1 MHRLPLLLSFCCVA
15 LAAAAAAPDY
25 LRTAIE
31 GLHSDAPRG
40 WAYTLTTTRE
50 NESTVERYDP
60 SRPKGGEWT
69 LLRTNGRAPTAE
81 EIERYLRYKA
91 SNAPVTKRGTF
102 ERGDLDIESAQLL
115 REDAEQAEFR
125 LNFRHDVKEPVLS
138 HVVLDMRVRK
148 EPAAAESCVLRLAE
162 PFSPALGMRMQEL
175 TVTITFSPPSAETP
189 ALPRE
194 VVSHFRG
201 RLFLL
206 LPLAEDLRVEYSDF
220 ARVTPAR

>member
-1 MHRLPLLLSFCCVA
+1 LCLFI
-15 LAAAAAAPDY
+15 AACAGAAAPDY
-25 LRTAIE
+25 LRAAID
-31 GLHSDAPRG
+31 GLNSDAPRG

-50 NESTVERYDP
+50 NESTVERFDP
-60 SRPKGGEWT
+60 SRPKGGEWS
-69 LLRTNGRAPTAE
+69 LLRTQGRAPSAE

-102 ERGDLDIESAQLL
+102 ERGDLDLDSASLL
-115 REDAEQAEFR
+115 WEDGARAEFR
-125 LNFRHDVKEPVLS
+125 LKFRSDVKEPVLS
-138 HVVLDMRVRK
+138 HVILDVSVRK
-148 EPAAAESCVLRLAE
+148 SPAVVESCVLRLAE

-175 TVTITFSPPSAETP
+175 TVTIAFNPPSAEVP

-206 LPLAEDLRVEYSDF
+206 LPLAEDLRVQYSDF
-220 ARVTPAR
+220 ERVTPSR